1 MSKLQPGI
9 TNNMSVTV
17 SAEHSPGHLGDTVVL
32 STPDMIRLMEQ
43 VCTAA
48 VQPLLDE
55 SDQSTVGIHVDVSH
69 ESAAR
74 QGEQVEVTGELVRVL
89 GSQLTFEVAAT
100 VGDRIIGRGKHQ
112 RHIIDR
118 ERFQR

>member
-1 MSKLQPGI
+1 M
-9 TNNMSVTV
+9 TVTV
-17 SAEHSPGHLGDTVVL
+17 APEHAPGHLDGTVVL

-48 VQPLLDE
+48 VQPLLDQD
-55 SDQSTVGIHVDVSH
+55 DQSTVGIHVNVSH
-69 ESAAR
+69 ENAAR
-74 QGEQVEVTGELVRVL
+74 EGEEVEVTGELVRVL

-112 RHIIDR
+112 RHVIDV